1 MVTSSYRVP
10 PPTLRARDRLLSSI
24 IDIIMAMHS
33 SKLPASIPSLPGTYA
48 LVLHLS
54 RALEIEVGKLGKTIF
69 PAGYYIYVGSALGPG
84 GLAGRLR
91 RHSRSTAS
99 PGWQAKWHVDY
110 LRHYT
115 KTSAVWVVQQST
127 RREHDW
133 AAVIQELPG
142 VMITMPGFGSS
153 DCSCPAHLFS
163 FPRKPQWD
171 GFQRLLRTRFPGEE
185 LVVSDNP
192 F

>member
-1 MVTSSYRVP
+1 MSYHVL
-10 PPTLRARDRLLSSI
+10 PPTLRTRDLFLYSI
-24 IDIIMAMHS
+24 IDIIMAKQS
-33 SKLPASIPSLPGTYA
+33 SELPASIPSLPGTYA

-54 RALEIEVGKLGKTIF
+54 RATEIDVGKLGKSIF

-91 RHSRSTAS
+91 RHSRSTVS

-115 KTSAVWVVQQST
+115 KTAAVWVMQQST

-133 AAVIQELPG
+133 AGAIQELPG

-153 DCSCPAHLFS
+153 DCSCPAHLFH
-163 FPRKPQWD
+163 FPHKPQWD
-171 GFQRLLRTRFPGEE
+171 DFQRLLRTRFTSEE
-185 LVVSDNP
+185 LVVFDNP

>member
-1 MVTSSYRVP
+1 MSKHTP
-10 PPTLRARDRLLSSI
+10 DRSLS
-24 IDIIMAMHS
+24 
-33 SKLPASIPSLPGTYA
+33 LPSFPGTYA

-54 RALEIEVGKLGKTIF
+54 GASEIEVGKLGKSIF

-91 RHSRSTAS
+91 RHSRSTTS
-99 PGWQAKWHVDY
+99 PGWQAKWHIDY

-115 KTSAVWVVQQST
+115 KTTGVWVVQQST

-133 AAVIQELPG
+133 AGIVQELPG
-142 VMITMPGFGSS
+142 AMITMPGFGSS
-153 DCSCPAHLFS
+153 DCGCLAHLFH
-163 FPRKPQWD
+163 FPHRPRWD
-171 GFQRLLRTRFPGEE
+171 DFQRLLLTRFPGEE
-185 LVVSDNP
+185 IVVFDNP